1 MESVTYLKNLDIP
14 PKKLRMFLPKVK
26 KMSPVQAVS
35 VLYYSPNRPAKIF
48 YKAIKSAI
56 ANAKQTLKVSD
67 DLLQFKLFTVE
78 EGNKLKRYT
87 AGSRG
92 SAKPFKKRYSHI
104 KIILI
109 SRTEQE
115 VAAVKSKK
123 SEVKTL
129 TAPKA
134 ETQAAESA
142 VKTSAAKKTVK
153 KPAPGKTKVTKK

>member
-1 MESVTYLKNLDIP
+1 
-14 PKKLRMFLPKVK
+14 MFLPKVK
-26 KMSPVQAVS
+26 KLSPMQATQF
-35 VLYYSPNRPAKIF
+35 LYYSPNRGAHIF

-56 ANAKQTLKVSD
+56 ANAKQTLKVDD

-109 SRTEQE
+109 SKTDAVSSVKAKKNDKVVKQE
-115 VAAVKSKK
+115 AKAAQLELKKPETKEKKVKA
-123 SEVKTL
+123 
-129 TAPKA
+129 APKK
-134 ETQAAESA
+134 TV
-142 VKTSAAKKTVK
+142 VKKNSDSGKSRAKKTK
-153 KPAPGKTKVTKK
+153 